1 MISEPDAGGVCPD
14 PIELRLSYL
23 APFDGSGL
31 VAFLGLRAAPGVE
44 EVTDDGVYR
53 RSLSLPHGAGIVEL
67 APVADHV
74 QARFWLEDPDELDAA
89 ADRSRA
95 LLDLDADPT
104 PIQETLAGDPLIGEL
119 VRATPGR
126 RVPGHVDGDE
136 LAIRAVLGQQ
146 VSLAGANTLAARLAV
161 SAGQPLTQPVGTI
174 THRFPSAAQIAAVD
188 PESLAMPNSR
198 RVAVLTLARA
208 LADGTV
214 QLRPGADPARARLQ
228 LLGLPGIGPWTADY
242 VAMRALGDRDVF
254 LSSDLGVRHAL
265 EALGVDGRPKA
276 AQALAERWRPYRSY
290 AVVHLWAHL
299 ATTSRSTARTPT
311 PG

>member
-1 MISEPDAGGVCPD
+1 VISEPDPAGPRPH

-44 EVTDDGVYR
+44 EVTGDGVYR
-53 RSLSLPHGAGIVEL
+53 RSLSLPGGVGIVEL
-67 APVADHV
+67 APADDHV
-74 QARFWLEDPDELDAA
+74 QAHFWLEDPDDLEVA

-104 PIQETLAGDPLIGEL
+104 PVLDTLASDPLIGQL

-146 VSLAGANTLAARLAV
+146 VSLAGANTLAARLVV
-161 SAGQPLTQPVGTI
+161 SAGQPLTQPVGTL

-214 QLRPGADPARARLQ
+214 QLHPGADPARTRRQ
-228 LLGLPGIGPWTADY
+228 LLNLPGIGRWTADY
-242 VAMRALGDRDVF
+242 VAMRALGDPDVF
-254 LSSDLGVRHAL
+254 LSTDLGVRHAL
-265 EALGVDGRPKA
+265 EALGVDAKPRA
-276 AQALAERWRPYRSY
+276 ADKLAERWRPFRSY